1 MASGIYNRFFYG
13 LGVARHSWPLAGGM
27 KVALVGPTY
36 TFNKD
41 YNVWSSVSSTQIT
54 GTGYTAGGR
63 SLLTCTCTEDDTNDW
78 AKLDANDRTWTT
90 GTFSAAGAVIY
101 KVTGSHLVCFFSF
114 GTTKTCNAGNF
125 TLQWNS
131 NGLMTLAQA

>member
-1 MASGIYNRFFYG
+1 MASGIYNRFFY
-13 LGVARHSWPLAGGM
+13 RLATAATNWSTAGAW

-41 YNVWSSVSSTQIT
+41 YNLWSSVSSTQIT
-54 GTGYTAGGR
+54 GTGYTAGGK
-63 SLLTCTCTEDDTNDW
+63 SLLSPTVTEDDTNDW
-78 AKLDANDRTWTT
+78 AQLDAADRTWTT

-101 KVTGSHLVCFFSF
+101 RVSGSHLVCFFSF

-131 NGLMTLAQA
+131 NGIMTLAQA